1 MVLPSHECW
10 SDTPRGFCR
19 CCHGYGTELMLALLL
34 MLLTMLQLGVDGTA
48 AVAVV
53 LDVKLMSVSAELI
66 VFVLIQVLMM
76 SVWAQVHGQ
85 VLMCMPVCVIG
96 TDDSGNKFMKIYSL
110 VVQLLDSL
118 EALRMAFARTP
129 GWTLRSSTT

>member
-10 SDTPRGFCR
+10 SDAPRGFCR
-19 CCHGYGTELMLALLL
+19 CCHGYGTELMSALLL

-96 TDDSGNKFMKIYSL
+96 TDDSGDKFMKIFWDWSFSCLTHWGFAYGLRAYSW
-110 VVQLLDSL
+110 LDF
-118 EALRMAFARTP
+118 AL
-129 GWTLRSSTT
+129 

>member
-19 CCHGYGTELMLALLL
+19 CCHGYGTELMSALLL

-96 TDDSGNKFMKIYSL
+96 TDDSGEWRDLL
-110 VVQLLDSL
+110 VTIIDMRL
-118 EALRMAFARTP
+118 
-129 GWTLRSSTT
+129 

>member
-19 CCHGYGTELMLALLL
+19 RCHGYGAELMSALLL

-96 TDDSGNKFMKIYSL
+96 TDDSGDKFMKIYSL

>member
-19 CCHGYGTELMLALLL
+19 CCHGYGTELMSALLL

-96 TDDSGNKFMKIYSL
+96 TDDSGDKFMKIFWDWSFSCLTHWGFAYGLRAYSW
-110 VVQLLDSL
+110 LDF
-118 EALRMAFARTP
+118 AL
-129 GWTLRSSTT
+129 

>member
-1 MVLPSHECW
+1 MS
-10 SDTPRGFCR
+10 
-19 CCHGYGTELMLALLL
+19 ALLL
-34 MLLTMLQLGVDGTA
+34 MLLTMLQLGVDGTV

-53 LDVKLMSVSAELI
+53 VEVKLMSVSAELI

-85 VLMCMPVCVIG
+85 VLMCMPVCAIG
-96 TDDSGNKFMKIYSL
+96 TDDSGDKFMKIYSL

>member
-19 CCHGYGTELMLALLL
+19 CCHGYGTELMSALLL
-34 MLLTMLQLGVDGTA
+34 MLLTMLQLGVDGTV

-53 LDVKLMSVSAELI
+53 VEVKLMSGSAELI

-96 TDDSGNKFMKIYSL
+96 TGDSGDKFMKI
-110 VVQLLDSL
+110 
-118 EALRMAFARTP
+118 F
-129 GWTLRSSTT
+129 GFGRSAA

>member
-1 MVLPSHECW
+1 MVLPSRECW

-19 CCHGYGTELMLALLL
+19 RCHGYGAELMSALLL

-53 LDVKLMSVSAELI
+53 SDGTVAVAVAVVVKLMSVSAELI
-66 VFVLIQVLMM
+66 VFMLIQVLMM

-85 VLMCMPVCVIG
+85 VLMCMPVCAIG
-96 TDDSGNKFMKIYSL
+96 TDDSGDKFMKNIF
-110 VVQLLDSL
+110 V
-118 EALRMAFARTP
+118 
-129 GWTLRSSTT
+129 GRSAA

>member
-10 SDTPRGFCR
+10 SDTPCGFCR
-19 CCHGYGTELMLALLL
+19 CCHGYGTELMSALLL
-34 MLLTMLQLGVDGTA
+34 VLLTMLQLGVDGTA

-53 LDVKLMSVSAELI
+53 SDGTVAVAVVVEVKLMSVSAELI

-85 VLMCMPVCVIG
+85 VLMCMPVCV
-96 TDDSGNKFMKIYSL
+96 S
-110 VVQLLDSL
+110 
-118 EALRMAFARTP
+118 A
-129 GWTLRSSTT
+129 

>member
-1 MVLPSHECW
+1 MLIVLPSHECW

-19 CCHGYGTELMLALLL
+19 RCHGYGTELMPALLL

-85 VLMCMPVCVIG
+85 VLMCMPVCAIG
-96 TDDSGNKFMKIYSL
+96 TDDSGDKFMKIYS
-110 VVQLLDSL
+110 
-118 EALRMAFARTP
+118 F
-129 GWTLRSSTT
+129 GRSAA

>member
-1 MVLPSHECW
+1 MS
-10 SDTPRGFCR
+10 
-19 CCHGYGTELMLALLL
+19 ALLL

-85 VLMCMPVCVIG
+85 VLMCMPVCAIG
-96 TDDSGNKFMKIYSL
+96 TDDSGDKFMKIFWDWSFSCLTHWGFAYGLRAYSWIAGQIKYIL
-110 VVQLLDSL
+110 
-118 EALRMAFARTP
+118 
-129 GWTLRSSTT
+129 

>member
-19 CCHGYGTELMLALLL
+19 CCHGYGTELMSALLL

-66 VFVLIQVLMM
+66 VFMLIQVLMM

-85 VLMCMPVCVIG
+85 VLMCMPVCAVG
-96 TDDSGNKFMKIYSL
+96 TDDSGDKFMKIFGWSFSCLTHWSFAYGLRAYSW
-110 VVQLLDSL
+110 LDF
-118 EALRMAFARTP
+118 AL
-129 GWTLRSSTT
+129 

>member
-19 CCHGYGTELMLALLL
+19 CCHGYGTELMSALLL

-66 VFVLIQVLMM
+66 VLVLIQVLMM

-85 VLMCMPVCVIG
+85 VLMCMPVCAIG
-96 TDDSGNKFMKIYSL
+96 TDDSGDKFMKIFWDWSFSCLTHWGFAYGLRAYSW
-110 VVQLLDSL
+110 LDF
-118 EALRMAFARTP
+118 AL
-129 GWTLRSSTT
+129 

>member
-19 CCHGYGTELMLALLL
+19 CCHGYGTELMSALLL

-53 LDVKLMSVSAELI
+53 SDGTVAVAVAVKLMSVSAELI

-85 VLMCMPVCVIG
+85 VLMCMPVCRV
-96 TDDSGNKFMKIYSL
+96 
-110 VVQLLDSL
+110 
-118 EALRMAFARTP
+118 
-129 GWTLRSSTT
+129 

>member
-19 CCHGYGTELMLALLL
+19 CCHGYGTELMSALLL
-34 MLLTMLQLGVDGTA
+34 MLLTMLQLGVDGTV

-53 LDVKLMSVSAELI
+53 VEVKLMSVSAELI

-85 VLMCMPVCVIG
+85 VLMCMPVCAIG
-96 TDDSGNKFMKIYSL
+96 TDDSGDKFMKIFWDWSFSCLTHWGFAYGLRAYSW
-110 VVQLLDSL
+110 LDF
-118 EALRMAFARTP
+118 AL
-129 GWTLRSSTT
+129 